1 MNSFMS
7 NDKKQTMC
15 SSGVLRM
22 CFHLI
27 FNSLQKKRI
36 LFLILFCFL
45 VKLEAENSR
54 ENNGTYYNLNKALQN
69 PLDVL
74 ALELYDS
81 QLTTLPKEIEQLQNL
96 ES

>member
-1 MNSFMS
+1 
-7 NDKKQTMC
+7 
-15 SSGVLRM
+15 M